1 MWIGGATMWRT
12 SVATAPTLPGTIWT
26 AASNFLG
33 ARVSAIGVSPLDS
46 NRVYAGTQAVG
57 GNAPASGAVWTTA
70 VGSTSTSA
78 TAWTSSKPRP
88 GINYLSSV
96 TPDPVAAGTV
106 YATIS
111 TFNDGTGSGH
121 VFKSTN
127 FGASWTNIDGAG
139 ATGIPDV
146 PVFTMAVDPL
156 NNQRLY
162 VGTDLGVF
170 VSLNGGATWSRENTG
185 FANVTTYMLKIKGRT
200 LYAFTHGRSAFRV
213 PLDATPSASAKT
225 GR

>member
-1 MWIGGATMWRT
+1 LGVIGE
-12 SVATAPTLPGTIWT
+12 
-26 AASNFLG
+26 
-33 ARVSAIGVSPLDS
+33 AIGRFDAQVLAYCQMGNHYHLVMHTGQANLPRAMRHI
-46 NRVYAGTQAVG
+46 NGVYTQQ
-57 GNAPASGAVWTTA
+57 
-70 VGSTSTSA
+70 
-78 TAWTSSKPRP
+78 
-88 GINYLSSV
+88 
-96 TPDPVAAGTV
+96 
-106 YATIS
+106 
-111 TFNDGTGSGH
+111 FNWRHGLVGH
-121 VFKSTN
+121 VFQGR
-127 FGASWTNIDGAG
+127 FQAILVDRDAYLLALCRYVG
-139 ATGIPDV
+139 PLL
-146 PVFTMAVDPL
+146 FTMAIDPL